1 MNTIESNGA
10 RIPSLGFGTY
20 RMSAAEVAQTLP
32 AALQLGFRHV
42 DAAQIYGNEDAV
54 GDALR
59 SSGVARDD
67 IFLTT
72 KVWVTNFAPDRFEV
86 SVIDSLRQL
95 GTDHV
100 DLLLL
105 HWPQGSDV
113 PRATQLEL
121 LNAMKE
127 KGLTRHIGVSN
138 YNTALMREATE
149 LSTGPLVN
157 NQIEYHPW
165 LDQSAVIAQAKAL
178 GMSVTGYFAMANG
191 RTPTDPLLEDIGAKY
206 GKSAAQVVLRWMTQ
220 QDGVA
225 ALSKT
230 ARPERLKENFDIFDF
245 LLADED
251 MAAIGAMAAPF
262 GRIVLEPELAPAWD

>member
-10 RIPSLGFGTY
+10 RIPALGFGTY
-20 RMSAAEVAQTLP
+20 RMTAAEVAQTLP

-105 HWPQGSDV
+105 HWPQSSDV

-149 LSTGPLVN
+149 LSDAPLVN
-157 NQIEYHPW
+157 NQVEYHPW
-165 LDQSAVIAQAKAL
+165 LDQSAVIAQAKPL

-191 RTPTDPLLEDIGAKY
+191 RTPTDPLLQDIGAKY
-206 GKSAAQVVLRWMTQ
+206 GRSAAQVVLRWMTQ

-245 LLADED
+245 SLADED
-251 MAAIGAMAAPF
+251 MAAIGAMAAPD